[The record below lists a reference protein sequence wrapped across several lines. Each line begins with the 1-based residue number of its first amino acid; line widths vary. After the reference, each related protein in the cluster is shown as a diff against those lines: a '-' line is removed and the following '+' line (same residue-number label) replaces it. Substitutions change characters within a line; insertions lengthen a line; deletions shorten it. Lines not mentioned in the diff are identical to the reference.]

1 MRKTIIFG
9 AIAALFGLVATA
21 EAGNDAERTRTNGGP
36 ATYADTDDRG
46 NMAAHANREHVGH
59 RMHHRDDDDAH
70 RHGKEAREHQHRTHV
85 DRD

>member
-1 MRKTIIFG
+1 MRKTIIFS
-9 AIAALFGLVATA
+9 AIAALFGLVAAA

-46 NMAAHANREHVGH
+46 NMAAHANREH
-59 RMHHRDDDDAH
+59 RMHHRDDGDAH
-70 RHGKEAREHQHRTHV
+70 GHGKEAREHRHRTHV

>member
-9 AIAALFGLVATA
+9 AIAALFGLVAAA

-59 RMHHRDDDDAH
+59 RMHHRSDDDAH
-70 RHGKEAREHQHRTHV
+70 GHGKEAREHRHRTHV